1 MGRTFYGLADEVRS
15 LELTD
20 ELVVRPEGFDL
31 AEAWKMIASA
41 VDEWRAPV
49 KARALVSLDHLSLVR
64 WVFGNRVR
72 IGPARPDGRVEVELR
87 SASGRALAGE
97 IAGFGDS
104 VEVLEPE
111 EIRGHLGDI
120 ANELSGIYQRPL
132 SPRPKN
138 SGHQ

>member
-1 MGRTFYGLADEVRS
+1 
-15 LELTD
+15 
-20 ELVVRPEGFDL
+20 
-31 AEAWKMIASA
+31 MIASA
-41 VDEWRAPV
+41 VDERRAPV